1 MGNGKKIST
10 HIGVKL
16 HSSPCANNIISGYGY
31 EQWVRVKMNMY
42 ESAISMDLLTSG
54 TRANY
59 EVQELS
65 DYDVKRVWL
74 GLRLAFI

>member
-1 MGNGKKIST
+1 
-10 HIGVKL
+10 
-16 HSSPCANNIISGYGY
+16 
-31 EQWVRVKMNMY
+31 MY